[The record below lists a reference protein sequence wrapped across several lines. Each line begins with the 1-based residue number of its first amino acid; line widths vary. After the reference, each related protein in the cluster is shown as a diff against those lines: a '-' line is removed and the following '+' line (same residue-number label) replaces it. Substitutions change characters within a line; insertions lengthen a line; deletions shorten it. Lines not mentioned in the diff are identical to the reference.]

1 MSVSEL
7 HFLAHPV
14 NVRKSRRGSSDAT
27 AAAAA
32 ANSSSSS
39 NAGAVGFVNKGWN
52 LLQDVFTTEQAKV
65 AATGA
70 RKSRSARQAGK
81 LVFRTHIQAWSDQC
95 APHLGKGGGLPIG

>member
-1 MSVSEL
+1 MSVLEL

-32 ANSSSSS
+32 AANNSSSS
-39 NAGAVGFVNKGWN
+39 AGAVGFVNKGWN

-65 AATGA
+65 AANGA
-70 RKSRSARQAGK
+70 RKSRF
-81 LVFRTHIQAWSDQC
+81 FRTHIVFSQKNQNCTFGRLFLNAW
-95 APHLGKGGGLPIG
+95 LFV

>member
-32 ANSSSSS
+32 ANSSSS

-70 RKSRSARQAGK
+70 RKSRFLAHIRISQKKSK
-81 LVFRTHIQAWSDQC
+81 LYILEALV
-95 APHLGKGGGLPIG
+95 

>member
-32 ANSSSSS
+32 AANSSSS

-70 RKSRSARQAGK
+70 RKSRSARQAGE
-81 LVFRTHIQAWSDQC
+81 LVFRTRIQAWSDQC
-95 APHLGKGGGLPIG
+95 APHMGKGGGMPIG